1 MKSKTHFLVLL
12 ACIFVL
18 AAGCSSKKE
27 PVTVYMWQRL
37 SLNENPDT
45 LAARFKEWKSH
56 GVTGVCIDG
65 RNLEQTKMASALA
78 HAEGLEYHA
87 WVPSMLRSGMPHEWY
102 AVNRLGQSADENP
115 TYVNSYR
122 FLDPANPEVQE
133 YLIEQYTAVAS
144 LPDVDYVR
152 LDFIRYPDVILAE
165 ALSETYG
172 LEDVDGEYAPAD
184 YCYCEHCVGAFFKET
199 GIDITKVKD
208 PGKVEAW
215 AQFRCDQ
222 LTFFVDKVANAVHQV
237 GKKVSVDVFPGPY
250 SYAEH
255 MVRQQ
260 WDQWMVDAFFPMNY
274 NDMYEEGPEWVA
286 SVVAEEVEAVGGV
299 PVVSSLRLCKDWQ
312 TKSQTT
318 HVGSKG
324 LLPSELGTAVRG
336 AVASGAK
343 GVCLFSG
350 VRMTPEYWEA
360 LDEVL
365 KELSK

>member
-1 MKSKTHFLVLL
+1 
-12 ACIFVL
+12 
-18 AAGCSSKKE
+18 
-27 PVTVYMWQRL
+27 
-37 SLNENPDT
+37 
-45 LAARFKEWKSH
+45 
-56 GVTGVCIDG
+56 
-65 RNLEQTKMASALA
+65 
-78 HAEGLEYHA
+78 
-87 WVPSMLRSGMPHEWY
+87 
-102 AVNRLGQSADENP
+102 
-115 TYVNSYR
+115 
-122 FLDPANPEVQE
+122 
-133 YLIEQYTAVAS
+133 
-144 LPDVDYVR
+144 
-152 LDFIRYPDVILAE
+152 
-165 ALSETYG
+165 
-172 LEDVDGEYAPAD
+172 
-184 YCYCEHCVGAFFKET
+184 
-199 GIDITKVKD
+199 
-208 PGKVEAW
+208 VEAW

-274 NDMYEEGPEWVA
+274 NDLYQEGPEWVA